1 MNEKEKQRLKTL
13 LSDGFYFPREL
24 PPQFTTAQFAKS
36 SVEEDI
42 LNAEKNESPRSKFSA
57 ESYSVPK
64 LGGGRRRLSIVNPL
78 AQMRVAKI
86 VAKCWDTIRKHFTK
100 SECSAHIPKI
110 DEKKSFGH
118 SEYQE
123 FERRKIEIFA
133 RHSTVVSVDILR
145 FYETIYTHAI
155 AWALHGKT
163 AIKRMSHQ
171 QRTKK
176 DGDLLDCAIRNG
188 QDGQSIGL
196 PIGPY
201 TSRIVS
207 EIIGVAIDESLEK
220 KWGYN
225 QDRAARL
232 IDDWVVGADSNKS
245 PNKII
250 ADFSARCRD
259 FGFDLNLEKTKI
271 ACPTDSLT
279 PDWLAELWNWSQNTK
294 QCADKEAISHFFA
307 KAFFFAKKYPRQ
319 GVLKYAVHCADSW
332 PVKAENWE
340 RLEGYLLV
348 AVRNNPSIIGSVAKT
363 LAKSRENVNPQQIK
377 GLIHDLI
384 RDNAD
389 LDHHFEVSWALSL
402 AKEFKLHLDD
412 NVARCVCQTD
422 SSVCALLLLDL
433 FDQEL
438 VEISTDADYKLRT
451 RLDSGLQSDRWLL
464 TYEAAM
470 QKWLSPLTDE
480 SKELFDNPYFEA
492 LRTNDVFF
500 YNKEKTIAGED
511 QKSED
516 SAKIAKVAL
525 Y

>member
-24 PPQFTTAQFAKS
+24 PPQFTTAQFAES
-36 SVEEDI
+36 SEDMLSI
-42 LNAEKNESPRSKFSA
+42 AEKNKPRPSKFSA
-57 ESYSVPK
+57 ETYSIPK
-64 LGGGRRRLSIVNPL
+64 SNGGRRRLSIVNPF
-78 AQMRVAKI
+78 AQIRVAKI
-86 VAKCWDTIRKHFTK
+86 IAKCWDTIREHFAK
-100 SECSAHIPKI
+100 SEYSAHIPKI
-110 DEKKSFGH
+110 DEKESFDR
-118 SEYQE
+118 SKYQE

-145 FYETIYTHAI
+145 FYETTYTHAI

-163 AIKRMSHQ
+163 EIKRMPRRQ
-171 QRTKK
+171 LEKTN
-176 DGDLLDCAIRNG
+176 GDRLDCAIRNG
-188 QDGQSIGL
+188 QDGQSVGL

-207 EIIGVAIDESLEK
+207 EIIGIAIDENLK
-220 KWGYN
+220 KLGYN
-225 QDRAARL
+225 QDRATRL
-232 IDDWVVGADSNKS
+232 IDDWVVGADSDKS

-250 ADFSARCRD
+250 AEFSAQCRD
-259 FGFDLNLEKTKI
+259 FGFDLNHEKTKI
-271 ACPTDSLT
+271 ACPTNSLT

-363 LAKSRENVNPQQIK
+363 LAKSRENVNPQRIK

-384 RDNAD
+384 LDSANLDN
-389 LDHHFEVSWALSL
+389 HFEISWALSL
-402 AKEFKLHLDD
+402 AKEFELRIDD
-412 NVARCVCQTD
+412 NAAQCVCQTD
-422 SSVCALLLLDL
+422 NSVCTLLLLDL
-433 FDQEL
+433 FAQRL
-438 VEISTDADYKLRT
+438 VKISSDDLYKWCA
-451 RLDSGLQSDRWLL
+451 RLNSDSMKSSRWLL
-464 TYEAAM
+464 AYEATM
-470 QKWLSPLTDE
+470 QEWLLPLNDE
-480 SKELFDNPYFEA
+480 SSKELFDNLYFEA
-492 LRTNDVFF
+492 LRSNDVFF
-500 YNKEKTIAGED
+500 YNKEKTIAGEN

-516 SAKIAKVAL
+516 SAKIAEVAL